1 MASKSAAHL
10 LVETVQMLSRR
21 APAIIAAAAH
31 QLGNI
36 VLSLHFGDN
45 SHAELRAEHSRLI
58 AREHRAA
65 NPDVEAYFDNRS
77 MNLLFDLE
85 RRPVD
90 EVLPA
95 SLDVRGPRDQTLAVW
110 RTFRLLSQRA
120 SGLRIVQDLW
130 REYRDQFPEMWGT
143 PAQPFIPDDGDPAF
157 LPPRNTRWR
166 ALDFLDQRYP
176 EDAEGVRSTIGGTI
190 QMDMGQQLWDNQ
202 RSQPWW
208 DFSDVTDA
216 DLLETMQRCKERV
229 QEELQHVIPADREPN
244 KPLYDLMHDY
254 PSREGKGLRPT
265 LTIASCVAFG
275 GRSEDSIRAA
285 AAIELFHN
293 GFLIHDDI
301 ADESLFRRGQ
311 ETLHAAHGIGL
322 AVNTGDGVNLLAVD
336 TVLSNLDTLG
346 LARTLSLINEV
357 MHMCRETIEGQAVE
371 LGWIRQGFVPRNDE
385 DYFYMSTKKTGW
397 YTSIS
402 PCRMGAVCAGETD
415 PALLNQFNEAF
426 RLIGIAFQIQD
437 DVLNLIGETALYGK
451 EALGDLLEAKRTV
464 MLIHLFREADEA
476 TRARL
481 YENINRPRAE
491 KSQGDAEDIL
501 AEMNRHGSIEYAIE
515 LADRLAHEGVRRFE
529 TDLAFLPETEA
540 KGVLR
545 QIANYVTTRPL

>member
-1 MASKSAAHL
+1 VASKSGAHL
-10 LVETVQMLSRR
+10 LVETVQMLSQR
-21 APAIIAAAAH
+21 APAIVAAAAH
-31 QLGNI
+31 QLGDI
-36 VLSLHFGDN
+36 VLSLHFGDDT
-45 SHAELRAEHSRLI
+45 HAELRAKHSRLI
-58 AREHRAA
+58 AREHRAEI
-65 NPDVEAYFDNRS
+65 PDVEAYFDNRS

-95 SLDVRGPRDQTLAVW
+95 SLDVRGPRDQLLAVW

-120 SGLRIVQDLW
+120 SGLRVAQALW
-130 REYRDQFPEMWGT
+130 REYRDQFPELWGT
-143 PAQPFIPDDGDPAF
+143 PTRPFMPDDGDPAF
-157 LPPRNTRWR
+157 PPPRNTRWR

-176 EDAEGVRSTIGGTI
+176 EDVDGVKSTIGGTI
-190 QMDMGQQLWDNQ
+190 QIDSRQLWDNR

-208 DFSDVTDA
+208 DLSGATDA
-216 DLLETMQRCKERV
+216 DLLETMRRCKERV
-229 QEELQHVIPADREPN
+229 QEEIQRIIPADREPN
-244 KPLYDLMHDY
+244 GPLYDLMRVY

-265 LTIASCVAFG
+265 LTIASCVALG

-293 GFLIHDDI
+293 GFLIHDDV
-301 ADESLFRRGQ
+301 ADESIYRRGQ
-311 ETLHAAHGIGL
+311 DTLHSAHGTGL
-322 AVNTGDGVNLLAVD
+322 ALNTGDGVNLLAVD

-346 LARTLSLINEV
+346 LARTLSLIDEV

-371 LGWIRQGFVPRNDE
+371 LGWIRQGIVPANDE

-415 PALLNQFNEAF
+415 PAVLNQFNEAF

-464 MLIHLFREADEA
+464 MMIHLFREADEP
-476 TRARL
+476 TRTRL
-481 YENINRPRAE
+481 YENIRRPRAE
-491 KSQGDAEDIL
+491 KSQADADEIL
-501 AEMNRHGSIEYAIE
+501 AEMHRFGSIEYAIA
-515 LADRLAHEGVRRFE
+515 LADRLAHEGVRHFE
-529 TDLAFLPETEA
+529 SDLAFLPETEA